1 MLRGAASTLRSR
13 WLASCS
19 VAEIAN
25 QSSRISQAYSIPS
38 HCTSIWGKSWSQC
51 HVPCLI
57 AHQSPVALSG
67 AGFFIGDG
75 AGVGKG
81 RQIAGIMLDN
91 YARGRRRHIWL
102 STSSDLHLDAQR
114 DLRNIGCHINV
125 INNCQTLDKEQK
137 VVGLPKDLQEG
148 VLFMCVPV
156 LFGPEL
162 LPMHLQ
168 NTFSSS
174 INLLSYEW

>member
-1 MLRGAASTLRSR
+1 MF
-13 WLASCS
+13 LALLHIMSIK
-19 VAEIAN
+19 AEA
-25 QSSRISQAYSIPS
+25 QLPFLQP
-38 HCTSIWGKSWSQC
+38 
-51 HVPCLI
+51 
-57 AHQSPVALSG
+57 G

-148 VLFMCVPV
+148 VLFMCVPA
-156 LFGPEL
+156 PDW
-162 LPMHLQ
+162 PHNPHLSL
-168 NTFSSS
+168 N
-174 INLLSYEW
+174 YPPRPAVP

>member
-1 MLRGAASTLRSR
+1 MC
-13 WLASCS
+13 CS
-19 VAEIAN
+19 HA
-25 QSSRISQAYSIPS
+25 
-38 HCTSIWGKSWSQC
+38 
-51 HVPCLI
+51 
-57 AHQSPVALSG
+57 G

-91 YARGRRRHIWL
+91 YARGRRRHLWL

-148 VLFMCVPV
+148 VLFMYAAASAGHVRLQGLIVFQPASC
-156 LFGPEL
+156 LTQQAL
-162 LPMHLQ
+162 LK
-168 NTFSSS
+168 S
-174 INLLSYEW
+174 

>member
-1 MLRGAASTLRSR
+1 M
-13 WLASCS
+13 
-19 VAEIAN
+19 
-25 QSSRISQAYSIPS
+25 QSSLRPA
-38 HCTSIWGKSWSQC
+38 
-51 HVPCLI
+51 
-57 AHQSPVALSG
+57 G

-91 YARGRRRHIWL
+91 YARGRRRHLWL

-137 VVGLPKDLQEG
+137 VVGLSKDLKEG
-148 VLFMCVPV
+148 VLFMCA
-156 LFGPEL
+156 L
-162 LPMHLQ
+162 
-168 NTFSSS
+168 
-174 INLLSYEW
+174 